1 MISKLITDILQHL
14 WGKAPF
20 PQQLSFILD
29 TPLRRF
35 CLTPEQLAD
44 RLSLASDARVLE
56 VGAGPGYFSDKVA
69 RRVPSGRLVLL
80 DVQREMLERAQPKLK
95 AAGVNNVD
103 TVQASAERLPFRGD
117 LFHVLFLV
125 QVLGEVPDQRAGLRD
140 FYRVLRPGG
149 CLSITEHLPDP
160 DFSRLGTVQRL
171 VEQAG
176 FTFVASFGR
185 PWNYTANFRVR

>member
-1 MISKLITDILQHL
+1 MSSKLITDILQHL

-35 CLTPEQLAD
+35 CLTPGQLAD
-44 RLSLASDARVLE
+44 RLPLAPDACVLE
-56 VGAGPGYFSDKVA
+56 VGAGPGYFSDEVA
-69 RRVPSGRLVLL
+69 RWVPRGRLVLL
-80 DVQREMLERAQPKLK
+80 DVQREMLEKAQPKLK
-95 AAGVNNVD
+95 AAGVDVVD
-103 TVQASAERLPFRGD
+103 TVQASAERLPFRGG

-125 QVLGEVPDQRAGLRD
+125 QVLGKVPDRRAGLRD
-140 FYRVLRPGG
+140 FYRVLQPGG

-160 DFSRLGTVQRL
+160 DFSRLATVQRL
-171 VEQAG
+171 GEEEG
-176 FTFVASFGR
+176 FTFVASFGQ